1 MTSSTVLEPML
12 ADAATSVGRLDADGF
27 PYEVVNGQR
36 VEIPP
41 MSAYAGK
48 IASRLMTEL
57 NIHARAHQL
66 GEAVVE
72 TLFRLPLT
80 EDRGRNRQPDVAF
93 VSYQRWPADRRQP
106 EDANAWDVV
115 PDLAVEV
122 ISPHNLAEE
131 ILEKV
136 LEYFRADVRLVW
148 VVYPRQR
155 MIIIFES
162 PTRVQALSRDDSLDG
177 GPVLPGFRL
186 PLGKLFDPVRPP
198 EAS

>member
-1 MTSSTVLEPML
+1 MTGSTVLDPGL
-12 ADAATSVGRLDADGF
+12 AAALTPVGRPDADESL
-27 PYEVVNGQR
+27 YEVVDGVR

-41 MSAYAGK
+41 MSAYAAK
-48 IASRLMTEL
+48 IATRLATKL
-57 NIHARAHQL
+57 NNHAEAHQL

-72 TLFRLPLT
+72 TLFRLPLA

-93 VSYQRWPADRRQP
+93 VSYQRWPADRPQP
-106 EDANAWDVV
+106 EDANAWDIV

-122 ISPHNLAEE
+122 ISPRNLAEE

-148 VVYPRQR
+148 AVYPRQR
-155 MIIIFES
+155 MIFAFES
-162 PTRVQALSRDDSLDG
+162 PTRVQALSQTDTLDG

-186 PLGKLFDPVRPP
+186 PLAGLFGPVPP
-198 EAS
+198 PRA

>member
-1 MTSSTVLEPML
+1 MTSSTVLEPGL
-12 ADAATSVGRLDADGF
+12 AHLAPPDGRPDAEESL
-27 PYEVVNGQR
+27 YEVVDGRR

-41 MSAYAGK
+41 MSAYAAK
-48 IASRLMTEL
+48 IASRLSTEL
-57 NIHARAHQL
+57 NNHARAHQL

-93 VSYQRWPADRRQP
+93 VAYQRWPADRPQP

-131 ILEKV
+131 ILDRL

-155 MIIIFES
+155 MIFVFDS
-162 PTRVQALSRDDSLDG
+162 PTRVQALSQDDTLDG

-186 PLGKLFDPVRPP
+186 PLGNLFDPVRPP
-198 EAS
+198 QAS